1 MNILVVGCGKL
12 GLSLAEKLFHH
23 GHDVS
28 IISSDEKSFS
38 KLSKDFDGLTVTGVP
53 MDMSVLKSAGVEG
66 CDAVA
71 IVTGDDN
78 LNITVAQIIQEFF
91 NVHNVVVRISDP
103 VREKVFRKFGL
114 NTVCQTKLSCE
125 AIFSDLL
132 QTSYEEQLT
141 FGTSTISVKLRHLEP
156 QMIGRSLGKIPNK
169 VDEIIVG
176 VMKDGHIK
184 LKSKKDDIILNP
196 DDKLLVVK
204 LLD

>member
-1 MNILVVGCGKL
+1 MNILIVGCGKL

-28 IISSDEKSFS
+28 IISSDEKSFAS
-38 KLSKDFDGLTVTGVP
+38 LSKDFDGLTVTGVP

-103 VREKVFRKFGL
+103 VREKVFRNFGL

-132 QTSYEEQLT
+132 QKATEEQLT

-156 QMIGRSLGKIPNK
+156 QMIGRTLEKIPNK
-169 VDEIIVG
+169 ADEVIVG
-176 VMKDGHIK
+176 AMKDGHIK